1 MAFVLPLIKTTMLA
15 ALVCS
20 FLTENA
26 PADTLIMNNSEEVKG
41 VIVESH
47 SDRLVISTFEGE
59 KGILKDTVQRII
71 YDREEQNLTSM
82 GDLYQDR
89 GMYKEARYYY
99 EQALRVNPGYKPAGE
114 GLDHME
120 ILLQKDMGA
129 SKPGYIRMM
138 NEDVFLKK
146 SGVMSG
152 RMSEE
157 DRLRTALGIT
167 FRDIEGSFEVTGIA
181 PGSPARAA
189 GLRQGDVILA
199 AWGRSIKYM
208 RPGEVIEKLLSP
220 ELKEIRLSIS
230 RPVTVE
236 VEDAWGNYS
245 SLIGAKLGYSEM
257 EGLVV
262 EKVSPRGAAR
272 KAGIKKGDILLEVDG
287 GSIRYTPLREISRTI
302 KAHRGGD
309 LSMVVRRDI
318 VLWKKFQ

>member
-1 MAFVLPLIKTTMLA
+1 
-15 ALVCS
+15 
-20 FLTENA
+20 
-26 PADTLIMNNSEEVKG
+26 
-41 VIVESH
+41 
-47 SDRLVISTFEGE
+47 
-59 KGILKDTVQRII
+59 
-71 YDREEQNLTSM
+71 
-82 GDLYQDR
+82 
-89 GMYKEARYYY
+89 
-99 EQALRVNPGYKPAGE
+99 
-114 GLDHME
+114 
-120 ILLQKDMGA
+120 
-129 SKPGYIRMM
+129 
-138 NEDVFLKK
+138 
-146 SGVMSG
+146 
-152 RMSEE
+152 
-157 DRLRTALGIT
+157 
-167 FRDIEGSFEVTGIA
+167 
-181 PGSPARAA
+181 
-189 GLRQGDVILA
+189 
-199 AWGRSIKYM
+199 M